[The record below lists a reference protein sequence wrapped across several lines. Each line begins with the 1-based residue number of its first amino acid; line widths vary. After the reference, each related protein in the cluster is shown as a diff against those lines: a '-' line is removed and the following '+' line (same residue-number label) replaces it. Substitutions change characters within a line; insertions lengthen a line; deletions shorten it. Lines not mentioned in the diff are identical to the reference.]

1 MRCGTA
7 VLAVLG
13 IMAVARSSVAQ
24 SPAAGAAPGAI
35 SGTVTDA
42 SGSVVVAAI
51 VTLRP
56 PGSAAPRVTITGQ
69 DGSFHFSAVEPGA
82 YSLTITALGFTDRM
96 RNVSVVSGENP
107 PMPPT
112 VLQVAPNISQV
123 DVGLSQHDLAVQQV
137 HSEEKQRLLGIF
149 PNFFVSYQPNA
160 APLTAAQKL
169 QLGWKTVIDP
179 EVLLSSAITAGI
191 EQWRNTY
198 RQFGQG
204 MEGYGKRFGADYAD
218 TVNGVFIGH
227 ILTQAVFHQDPR
239 YFYKGTGGFRKRALY
254 AIATAFVC
262 KGDNG
267 RWQPDYS
274 DVIGGLAAG
283 EISTLYYPAS
293 SRTGLRLFHN
303 VLLDFGGRAS
313 AHLLQEFVY
322 RKLTTH
328 VPKIL
333 AHAQPVLDDGTPVW
347 LISVQDLR
355 SSTPENT
362 SPITFVLAKDI
373 QVEGVVVAQ
382 AGSQATGRA
391 TYTAVPP
398 GAASAGAMHL
408 SLENVHLKI
417 GTADVPLRSTAQKRA
432 AGALE
437 YHWLEDTGR
446 IALVLYTAQKVTLPP
461 AR

>member
-7 VLAVLG
+7 VLAAFG
-13 IMAVARSSVAQ
+13 IILVARPSVAQ
-24 SPAAGAAPGAI
+24 PPAAPGAI

-51 VTLRP
+51 VTLQP

-69 DGSFHFSAVEPGA
+69 DGSFHFSAVEPGT
-82 YSLTITALGFTDRM
+82 YSLAVKALGFADRKL
-96 RNVSVVSGENP
+96 NVSVLSGENP
-107 PMPPT
+107 PLPPT
-112 VLQVAPNISQV
+112 VLQVAPKVSQV

-137 HSEEKQRLLGIF
+137 HAEEKQRLLAIF

-169 QLGWKTVIDP
+169 QLGWKTIIDP

-191 EQWRNTY
+191 EQWRHTY

-204 MEGYGKRFGADYAD
+204 MEGYGKLFGADYAD
-218 TVNGVFIGH
+218 TVNGVFIGR

-254 AIATAFVC
+254 AIATAFIC

-267 RWQPDYS
+267 HWQPDYS

-293 SRTGLRLFHN
+293 SRTGLRIFHG

-328 VPKIL
+328 VPKIA
-333 AHAQPVLDDGTPVW
+333 AHAQPVLGDGTPVS

-355 SSTPENT
+355 SRTPENA

-373 QVEGVVVAQ
+373 QVDGVVVAQ
-382 AGSQATGRA
+382 AGSRATGQA

-408 SLENVHLKI
+408 SLENVHLKL
-417 GTADVPLRSTAQKRA
+417 GTADVPLRSTAQKGA
-432 AGALE
+432 PGALE
-437 YHWLEDTGR
+437 YHWVEDSGR